1 MRDAAKFFDQVSF
14 YEQVLDR
21 DYMFHNAIYL
31 GVAAFLA
38 DYFGDRPFSV
48 LDLGCGSARHF
59 SRALAGRNIQSYTGY
74 DLSEASLLQARR
86 NLADLG
92 CPVELRAA
100 DLLDALRKE
109 TRTFDLIFCGFS
121 LHHLPGADK
130 AEFFRRAHRRAL
142 PSGALLI
149 VDIGREENEPKQ
161 LYLDRYCGWI
171 QSEWSGMAPE
181 GVDAICQHIR
191 ECDFPETAYDMRG
204 MATESGF
211 RDWRAHERFR
221 WHHVWSCVKDTAP
234 AIRIRDGVAD
244 DAAAIARVHIESWRT
259 TYAGIIPGDYIAKFA
274 SDSRERTWR
283 GILAESERR
292 SFVCVAEDEEGTIV
306 GFASGG
312 RARGEATDY
321 AGEIYAI
328 YLMQPFQRR
337 GIGRR
342 LAAALARR
350 LLGAGRLSM
359 IVWVL
364 AENSSRAFYSA
375 LGGVLV
381 DKKPAEIAGA
391 DLTEVAYG
399 WTDIRRLID

>member
-21 DYMFHNAIYL
+21 DYMFHNAIYR
-31 GVAAFLA
+31 GVAVFLA
-38 DYFGDRPFSV
+38 DHFGDRPFSV

-59 SRALAGRNIQSYTGY
+59 SRALAGRKIQSYTGY
-74 DLSEASLLQARR
+74 DLSEPALLQARR

-109 TRTFDLIFCGFS
+109 TGTFDLIFCGFS

-130 AEFFRRAHRRAL
+130 AEFFRLAHRRAL
-142 PSGALLI
+142 PGGALLI
-149 VDIGREENEPKQ
+149 VDIGREEDEPRP

-171 QSEWSGMAPE
+171 QSEWSGMAPQ

-191 ECDFPETAYDMRG
+191 EYDFPETACDMRG
-204 MATESGF
+204 MAREAGFSG
-211 RDWRAHERFR
+211 WRAHERFR
-221 WHHVWSCVKDTAP
+221 WHHTWSCAKDAAP

-244 DAAAIARVHIESWRT
+244 DAAAIARVHIQSWRT
-259 TYAGIIPGDYIAKFA
+259 TYAGIIPDDYIARFA

-283 GILAESERR
+283 GLLTESERR
-292 SFVCVAEDEEGTIV
+292 SFVCVAEDEKGTIV

-321 AGEIYAI
+321 AGEIYAL

-342 LAAALARR
+342 LMAAVARR
-350 LLGAGRLSM
+350 FLGVGHLSM

-364 AENSSRAFYSA
+364 AENPSRRFYA
-375 LGGVLV
+375 AIGGAPAGE
-381 DKKPAEIAGA
+381 KPADIAG
-391 DLTEVAYG
+391 LTEVAYG
-399 WTDIRRLID
+399 WKDIRTLFD